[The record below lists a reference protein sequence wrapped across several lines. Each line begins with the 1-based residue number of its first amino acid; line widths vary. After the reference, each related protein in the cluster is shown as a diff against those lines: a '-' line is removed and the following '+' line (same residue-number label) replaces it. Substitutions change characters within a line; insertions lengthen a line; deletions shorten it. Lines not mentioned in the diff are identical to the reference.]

1 MIYKSGKV
9 GYYKSYEYAKK
20 ILSKMKKITAFKAF
34 SNKDH
39 DYYEV
44 IDNTKNYY
52 NLILFDEDSNQY
64 WFDTNCGYKGMGS
77 VYSEK
82 ILRLVG
88 IRDDYNIAF
97 EKEIYKFNLCPI
109 NQLNLLIVEID
120 LLNDIEKYFIKSLI
134 SLDFENPYLRYKA
147 LDSLQVFGAI
157 KSINNA
163 IGGDLYIKYFDNYAP
178 EENVISKPGINNI
191 LFLDSYLDKDVKSN
205 ISNNIKNLLLE
216 KNNMFIKEVKK
227 TEYGIY
233 TLGYISNQEAS
244 ASISGK

>member
-1 MIYKSGKV
+1 MIYRSGKV
-9 GYYKSYEYAKK
+9 GYYKSYEYAKR

-88 IRDDYNIAF
+88 IREDYNIAF

-134 SLDFENPYLRYKA
+134 RLDFENPYLRCISSMLEIHLKYGFSK
-147 LDSLQVFGAI
+147 SKRI
-157 KSINNA
+157 K
-163 IGGDLYIKYFDNYAP
+163 DFIKYF
-178 EENVISKPGINNI
+178 
-191 LFLDSYLDKDVKSN
+191 
-205 ISNNIKNLLLE
+205 
-216 KNNMFIKEVKK
+216 
-227 TEYGIY
+227 
-233 TLGYISNQEAS
+233 
-244 ASISGK
+244 SISFNKSISTIKRFN

>member
-1 MIYKSGKV
+1 MIYKSGKN
-9 GYYKSYEYAKK
+9 GYYKSYEYAKR

-34 SNKDH
+34 SNEGH

-44 IDNTKNYY
+44 IGNTKNYY

-88 IRDDYNIAF
+88 IREDYNIAF

-109 NQLNLLIVEID
+109 NKLNILVVEID
-120 LLNDIEKYFIKSLI
+120 LLNSIEKYFIKSLI
-134 SLDFENPYLRYKA
+134 SLDFENPYLRYRA
-147 LDSLQVFGAI
+147 LDSLQMFGGI

-163 IGGDLYIKYFDNYAP
+163 IGGELYMKYFDSYDP
-178 EENVISKPGINNI
+178 EENVCNLKGVNNI
-191 LFLDSYLDKDVKSN
+191 LFLDSYLDKAIKSN
-205 ISNNIKNLLLE
+205 ISNNIKKLLE
-216 KNNMFIKEVKK
+216 VKNNIVIKEVKK

-233 TLGYISNQEAS
+233 TY
-244 ASISGK
+244 

>member
-34 SNKDH
+34 SNKEH

-88 IRDDYNIAF
+88 IREDYNIAF

-109 NQLNLLIVEID
+109 NKLNILVVEID
-120 LLNDIEKYFIKSLI
+120 LLNNIEKYFIKSLI

-178 EENVISKPGINNI
+178 EENVFWKA
-191 LFLDSYLDKDVKSN
+191 
-205 ISNNIKNLLLE
+205 
-216 KNNMFIKEVKK
+216 
-227 TEYGIY
+227 
-233 TLGYISNQEAS
+233 GY
-244 ASISGK
+244 